1 MAAISMFFGIVI
13 QMFSDDHNPPHFH
26 ARYQGYRASFDLD
39 GNLREGA
46 MPRKQQRL
54 ITAWTEIHREELE
67 ENWKLIEKGEALS
80 KIDPL
85 R

>member
-1 MAAISMFFGIVI
+1 MFFGIVI

-54 ITAWTEIHREELE
+54 IAAWAEIHH
-67 ENWKLIEKGEALS
+67 
-80 KIDPL
+80 
-85 R
+85 